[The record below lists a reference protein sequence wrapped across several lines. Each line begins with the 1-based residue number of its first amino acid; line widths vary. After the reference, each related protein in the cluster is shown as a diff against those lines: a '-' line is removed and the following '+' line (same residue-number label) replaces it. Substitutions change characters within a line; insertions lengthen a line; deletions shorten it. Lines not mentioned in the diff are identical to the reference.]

1 LDGGKDFL
9 RLVPIVR
16 AIQARWADF
25 RVGRTLLRR
34 IVLGVSPFII
44 LFILVMG
51 SLSYLE
57 VRRRILA
64 NVWEGLGTLAQNAS
78 LSLQSFFQQ
87 RLNDLDFASETPLI
101 RDYFKNLDFGLHEEA
116 ETHRRDLERYFARF
130 SARAQVYSEIS
141 LVDKTGRQICSA
153 RPPDAPSTKP
163 PAAFQDVLG
172 NLRRDGVYK
181 GPIQPPQ
188 EDGPPVQRYAK
199 PIFDET
205 GLRGAVVLDCDLSQ
219 VQDVLRRL
227 PLGQKGRASLQ
238 GPEGR
243 LLLGEHPDFPN
254 ALVRDAEIRGT
265 PWRVVVVTR
274 EEEYL
279 RPVEQIRNL
288 IMVFSVLVCVLILI
302 FVAWKVSAAVRPI
315 REMVKGTEKFAAG
328 ELSFR
333 IEEPETQELKVLA
346 VSFNRMA
353 ESLGQREKEL
363 GQRIRQ
369 LTALREMEGAVI
381 QRPDEEAI
389 LRTCLEA
396 AAQGC
401 TFDRTV
407 LYWVDH
413 QRRFIVGRHLY
424 GAEAMGWSENAFQKR
439 QVPLGAD
446 DILNEVIRT
455 RRAALVKTPDG
466 DPRLNMEFVKES
478 KTREFILAPI
488 CSKDRVFGV
497 IGADNFYGGRP
508 LQESDRDALTLFANA
523 MGLALENLK
532 LFQDLAQSEARY
544 RTVLENSPEAVLGIS
559 REFWITTWN
568 RGAESVFGYSAEEML
583 GKPLTALF
591 GRSSD
596 KDFKALLADVIE
608 KGSVRDHPM
617 PGMTKAGR
625 RLDLS
630 LSWGGAHQDFWM
642 NQEWAVVIRDVTE
655 AKKIQRQ
662 LISSE
667 KLSAVGQL
675 ISGIAHELNNPL
687 TAVVG
692 YADILNEESAEGG
705 VKAEEL
711 RNDLRIINE
720 NAIRCRKIIDNLL
733 LFVRQGEVEKRP
745 VRLDEVVKASL
756 DLLDYKMRKA
766 GVTLAE
772 VEVPE
777 DLPRVKANFQQ
788 VQQVFVNLV
797 NNACD
802 AMSSWN
808 GARRVSVRAELLDGR
823 VRLEVRD
830 TGPGVP
836 ADIQGRLFEPFF
848 TTKSAGRGTGLGLSV
863 CRQIL
868 EDHGGQLGLLSRE
881 GEGSTFWFD
890 LPPTSE
896 RQAPDEVQEPAVPAV
911 AGKSILILDDE
922 PDVRS
927 FLAKVFEREKD
938 KPEEAAGI
946 KDAVLKASQ
955 KPFDLVVADIQLGEE
970 TGIDFYNDWPRWC
983 KHPRPAF
990 LFLTGDVLNP
1000 TLMKGLE
1007 QRGLSVMHKPLD
1019 MDFFLRVARTLLS
1032 KSKASA

>member
-1 LDGGKDFL
+1 M
-9 RLVPIVR
+9 
-16 AIQARWADF
+16 
-25 RVGRTLLRR
+25 
-34 IVLGVSPFII
+34 
-44 LFILVMG
+44 ILVFVVLLG
-51 SLSYLE
+51 ASSFFL
-57 VRRRILA
+57 VRRQILIGVQKEVDSLA
-64 NVWEGLGTLAQNAS
+64 ENAALGLG
-78 LSLQSFFQQ
+78 SFFQQ
-87 RLNDLDFASETPLI
+87 RLNDLESVSETPLLL
-101 RDYFKNLDFGLHEEA
+101 DYQKNLEFGLREEA
-116 ETHRRDLERYFARF
+116 ESYRREIARYFDSFA
-130 SARAQVYSEIS
+130 ARAEVYYQIS
-141 LVDKTGRQICSA
+141 FVDAAGRLVCATRSG
-153 RPPDAPSTKP
+153 
-163 PAAFQDVLG
+163 
-172 NLRRDGVYK
+172 DGQS
-181 GPIQPPQ
+181 PRS
-188 EDGPPVQRYAK
+188 PPVSKELISTLRQGKTDSSFIPGPAFSLARYAK
-199 PIFDET
+199 PVFDDR
-205 GLRGAVVLDCDLSQ
+205 GLLRGAVVLDCDMRH
-219 VQDVLRRL
+219 VEAFLRRL
-227 PLGQKGRASLQ
+227 QVGEQGSAYIEGPVGHVLGQK
-238 GPEGR
+238 
-243 LLLGEHPDFPN
+243 PDFKNP
-254 ALVRDAEIRGT
+254 LSGRFDIGGT
-265 PWRVVVVTR
+265 PWQVVVVTQA
-274 EEEYL
+274 EEFL
-279 RPVEQIRNL
+279 SPLKQIRIL
-288 IMVFSVLVCVLILI
+288 TLI
-302 FVAWKVSAAVRPI
+302 FSFLACIVVMGLIAWKVSVSVKPIQDMVR
-315 REMVKGTEKFAAG
+315 GTEKFAAG
-328 ELSFR
+328 ELSYR
-333 IEEPETQELKVLA
+333 IDAPQTQELQVLA
-346 VSFNRMA
+346 ASFNRMA
-353 ESLGQREKEL
+353 ESLGEREREL
-363 GQRIRQ
+363 ERRIRQ
-369 LTALREMEGAVI
+369 LMALRDMEGAVT
-381 QRPDEEAI
+381 QRLSEEAI

-401 TFDRTV
+401 GFDRTA
-407 LYWVDH
+407 LYWVD
-413 QRRFIVGRHLY
+413 QKKGEISGRHVY
-424 GAEAMGWSENAFQKR
+424 GAEAMGLAESAFR
-439 QVPLGAD
+439 QRRVPLSGD
-446 DILNEVIRT
+446 DILSQVVTT
-455 RRAALVKTPDG
+455 RKAALVRSPG
-466 DPRLNMEFVKES
+466 DDSRVNLDFVKES
-478 KTREFILAPI
+478 KTREFVMAPI
-488 CSKDRVFGV
+488 CGKERVFGV
-497 IGADNFYGGRP
+497 ITADNFYGGRP

-596 KDFKALLADVIE
+596 KDFKALLAEVIE
-608 KGSVRDHPM
+608 KGSVRDHAM

-692 YADILNEESAEGG
+692 YADILNEESAEGS

-766 GVTLAE
+766 GVTLGE
-772 VEVPE
+772 VDVPE
-777 DLPRVKANFQQ
+777 NLPRVKANFQQ

-808 GARRVSVRAELLDGR
+808 GVRRVSVRAELLDGR

-896 RQAPDEVQEPAVPAV
+896 RQAPDEVQEPSVPAV

-1000 TLMKGLE
+1000 ALMKDME

-1019 MDFFLRVARTLLS
+1019 MDFFLRVARTLLA
-1032 KSKASA
+1032 KSRASA